1 MKIVEF
7 YAPEIAQG
15 ACMSSTI
22 SARKPTWFA
31 RKGTDEIRLY
41 RAGAHVPQ
49 QRQANGPAT
58 AIHGRS
64 KASPAMEA
72 EGPQGP
78 QILVVLGLLWRLNL
92 ALGRDNTP
100 AYPRQS

>member
-1 MKIVEF
+1 
-7 YAPEIAQG
+7 
-15 ACMSSTI
+15 MSSTI
-22 SARKPTWFA
+22 SARKPTGFA

-92 ALGRDNTP
+92 ALGHDNTP